1 MSLISDLRVLYH
13 LALRP
18 IRGKTHEE
26 RLDQFYS
33 GQTRDYDAFR
43 ARLLRGREELLR
55 TVELP
60 TGVGT
65 LWADIG
71 AGTGVNL
78 EPVAE
83 RVPQVEKIVLVDLS
97 RSMLDVAKARVE
109 QHGWSNVE
117 VRHGDATTAVL
128 PDGSA
133 DFVTFFYSLT
143 MIPGWYKAV
152 ERAYDA
158 LKPGGLIG
166 VVDFYVSMKHPEP
179 GRVRHSFLT
188 RSFWP
193 VWFSMDNVYLKED
206 HAPYL
211 HHRFECVHFEEHR
224 APVPYMLG
232 ARVPYY
238 LFIGRKPKI

>member
-1 MSLISDLRVLYH
+1 MSLISDIRVLYH
-13 LALRP
+13 IALRP
-18 IRGKTHEE
+18 IRGATHEE

-33 GQTRDYDAFR
+33 GQAKDYDAFR

-55 TVELP
+55 SVELP
-60 TGVGT
+60 SGPGSF
-65 LWADIG
+65 WADIG

-78 EPVAE
+78 EPVSE
-83 RVPQVEKIVLVDLS
+83 QVPQVARIVLVDLS
-97 RSMLDVAKARVE
+97 RSLLEIAQARVE
-109 QHGWSNVE
+109 QHGWANVE
-117 VRHGDATTAVL
+117 VRHGDATMAVL

-133 DFVTFFYSLT
+133 DLVTFFYSLT

-166 VVDFYVSMKHPEP
+166 LVDFYVSMKYPEP
-179 GRVRHSFLT
+179 NRVRHSTLT
-188 RSFWP
+188 RGFWP
-193 VWFSMDNVYLKED
+193 VWFGMDNVYLKED
-206 HAPYL
+206 HVPYL
-211 HHRFECVHFEEHR
+211 HHRFECVHFEEHT

-238 LFIGRKPKI
+238 LFLGRKPKS